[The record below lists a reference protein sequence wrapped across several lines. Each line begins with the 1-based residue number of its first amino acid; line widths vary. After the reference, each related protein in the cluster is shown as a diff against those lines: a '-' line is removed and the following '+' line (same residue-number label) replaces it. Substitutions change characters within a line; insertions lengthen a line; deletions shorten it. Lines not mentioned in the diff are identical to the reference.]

1 MAYWRKLNY
10 LIPDPDCDTN
20 DNAITEWRDA
30 RPQPT
35 DAEINAVNLSDVQ
48 AKEDN
53 DKEDRGEFPN
63 VIIQIAKALRL
74 IVNKQRV
81 AEGKQPL
88 TMKQYI
94 KALRAL

>member
-1 MAYWRKLNY
+1 MAYWRKLNH
-10 LIPDPDCDTN
+10 LVPEPDCDTD

-35 DAEINAVNLSDVQ
+35 DAEINAVNLSAVQ

-53 DKEDRGEFPN
+53 DKEERGEFQGA
-63 VIIQIAKALRL
+63 IIQITKALRL

-81 AEGKQPL
+81 ADGKTPL

>member
-10 LIPDPDCDTN
+10 LVPEPDCDTD

-35 DAEINAVNLSDVQ
+35 DTEINAVNLSDVQ

-53 DKEDRGEFPN
+53 DKEERGEFKDA
-63 VIIQIAKALRL
+63 IIQITKAMRL
-74 IVNKQRV
+74 IANKQRV
-81 AEGKQPL
+81 VEGKTPL
-88 TMKQYI
+88 PMKQYI
-94 KALRAL
+94 KTLRAL